1 MNFHELL
8 ANTVDGLTKGSIY
21 ALVAL
26 GYTLVYGVLKLINF
40 AHSEIFMIGTF
51 GVLAALNI
59 IGVTS
64 PFGGF
69 GLVAVM
75 LLCLVV
81 GMLCS
86 GGAAVVLEFV
96 AYRPL
101 RKRNASRLAAL
112 SARGA
117 APAASGPVWITAR
130 TMPLAAAAIQK
141 VAGDIVAGAGGTV
154 REVQVL
160 QPDAQSAPAAGPLPV
175 SAEFLLETT
184 HAGLRRILMALAATQ
199 PVLATSALSIEA
211 LPASAGANAEV
222 PLRVDVRITGYWQ
235 KAGT

>member
-1 MNFHELL
+1 MTEASDIPLIPRWL
-8 ANTVDGLTKGSIY
+8 AVGLFAGLCC
-21 ALVAL
+21 LVAA
-26 GYTLVYGVLKLINF
+26 VF
-40 AHSEIFMIGTF
+40 
-51 GVLAALNI
+51 I
-59 IGVTS
+59 IGIAGQSATWATIRS
-64 PFGGF
+64 DEAGI
-69 GLVAVM
+69 
-75 LLCLVV
+75 
-81 GMLCS
+81 
-86 GGAAVVLEFV
+86 AAFD
-96 AYRPL
+96 A
-101 RKRNASRLAAL
+101 RLAAL